1 VTGFKPGHFEVI
13 GNSTP
18 PDTINDDGLFI
29 RVIVAKSRPLIL
41 ISSIVGW
48 IYFVSWS
55 VSFYPQVFLLYQ
67 RKSAVGY
74 SFDYAALNMMGNSW
88 YCLYNVIDMYFENL
102 LIISVF

>member
-1 VTGFKPGHFEVI
+1 
-13 GNSTP
+13 
-18 PDTINDDGLFI
+18 
-29 RVIVAKSRPLIL
+29 
-41 ISSIVGW
+41 
-48 IYFVSWS
+48 